1 MVQSSVNIARLKKIF
16 ESDRCLEL
24 WLPLRI
30 DFKRKAILPWQFN
43 IKSNLESLDLDRPS
57 LTI

>member
-1 MVQSSVNIARLKKIF
+1 MVQSSLNIARVEKIF
-16 ESDRCLEL
+16 KSDRRVEL

-30 DFKRKAILPWQFN
+30 DFKRKAILPWELN
-43 IKSNLESLDLDRPS
+43 IKSNLESVDLDRPS